1 MDRPFDDAQNLGDAG
16 GAQVADGVLPGPED
30 AWSDLDDDVGRRPPR
45 LERIDPAARVRRR
58 SVGYQSPAVKG
69 HFSTL
74 VIGCCSGLALFC
86 LWFLLAGTTERW
98 QTVVGAACAAVATTG
113 GLLVARM
120 GAVSV
125 RPRAV
130 WLLRSLAAPWWVVRD
145 TAIVLRAIAG
155 LIVDPAPRG
164 RFRSFR
170 FPYPGK
176 NGQGASEPSAR
187 GIAGRALVESVGSAG
202 PNSLVLGPDDERPVV
217 LLHELVGQSAPPGA
231 VTLLEE
237 R

>member
-1 MDRPFDDAQNLGDAG
+1 MKR
-16 GAQVADGVLPGPED
+16 
-30 AWSDLDDDVGRRPPR
+30 
-45 LERIDPAARVRRR
+45 
-58 SVGYQSPAVKG
+58 

-74 VIGCCSGLALFC
+74 AIACFGGLALFG

-98 QTVVGAACAAVATTG
+98 QTVVGAVCAAVAATG
-113 GLLVARM
+113 GLLAARL

-130 WLLRSLAAPWWVVRD
+130 WLVRSLAAPWWVVRD

-155 LIVDPAPRG
+155 LVVDPAPRG

-170 FPYPGK
+170 FPYPGTG
-176 NGQGASEPSAR
+176 GQGASEPSAR
-187 GIAGRALVESVGSAG
+187 GSAGRALAEGVGSAG
-202 PNSLVLGPDDERPVV
+202 PNSLVLGPDDERPV
-217 LLHELVGQSAPPGA
+217 LLVHELVGQSAPPAA